1 MKSTYHLR
9 LLLMVCLLV
18 PFWLQAQTRS
28 QKPSGALTLEECIDY
43 ALSNRPEV
51 RQAKIDEEIGE
62 REINA
67 SLSAWLPQISAQYNV
82 QHNFKL
88 QTTAFGDQ
96 LITIGT
102 QNTSN
107 ILLQANQTLYNNDVL
122 LTARAARYTRTQL
135 NQNSENSRINTVIEV
150 SKAFYD
156 ILLTEEQLRI
166 LDENIARL
174 EKQYRDAVSR
184 YENGLVDK
192 TDYQRASITLANTR
206 SDRKRTAEQIKGK
219 EAYLK
224 QLMGL
229 DSDASLAL
237 SYDYERMQQEISIDT
252 TQAVRYGERIEFQ
265 LLQTQQQL
273 LGLNTSYY
281 RWGFL
286 PTVSAFYNY
295 NFLFLHDDFS
305 ELYQRAYPTSAI
317 GLSVALPIFQGTRR
331 IQNLRR
337 AQLQEKRL
345 NLEVQNLRAAINT
358 EYQSA
363 LARYKSDYTEWQTLG
378 NNMEVAQE
386 VYDIIKLQYDEGIK
400 TYLELI
406 VAETDLRSAQLNYY
420 NALYQ
425 LLASKL
431 DLEKALG
438 NIEVNQ

>member
-1 MKSTYHLR
+1 MRSIHQLR
-9 LLLMVCLLV
+9 LWLMVCLLI
-18 PFWLQAQTRS
+18 PLGLQAQTRGQVTS
-28 QKPSGALTLEECIDY
+28 AELTLEECIDY
-43 ALSNRPEV
+43 ALGNRPEV
-51 RQAKIDEEIGE
+51 RQARIDEEIGE

-67 SLSAWLPQISAQYNV
+67 SLSAWLPQLSAQYNV

-102 QNTSN
+102 RNTSN
-107 ILLQANQTLYNNDVL
+107 ILLQASQTLYNNDVL
-122 LTARAARYTRTQL
+122 LAARAARFTRTRL
-135 NQNSENSRINTVIEV
+135 DQNSENSRINTVIEV

-156 ILLTEEQLRI
+156 ILLTNEQWRI
-166 LDENIARL
+166 LEENISRL

-184 YENGLVDK
+184 YESGLVDK
-192 TDYQRASITLANTR
+192 TDYQRASIALANTR
-206 SDRKRTAEQIKGK
+206 SDLKRTREMIKAK

-229 DSDASLAL
+229 DPDAAVTL
-237 SYDYERMQQEISIDT
+237 SYDYERMQQEIHIDT
-252 TQAVRYGERIEFQ
+252 TQAIRYADRIEYQ
-265 LLQTQQQL
+265 LMQTRQQL
-273 LGLNTSYY
+273 LELNTSYY

-286 PTVSAFYNY
+286 PTVSGFYNY
-295 NFLFLHDDFS
+295 NFLYLNDEFS
-305 ELYQRAYPTSAI
+305 QLYQNTYPTSAI
-317 GLSVALPIFQGTRR
+317 GLSVAVPIFQGTRR

-337 AQLQEKRL
+337 AQLQEERL
-345 NLEVQNLRAAINT
+345 NLDVQNLRAAINT

-363 LARYKSDYTEWQTLG
+363 LARYKSDYTEWETLG
-378 NNMEVAQE
+378 NNVEVAQE
-386 VYDIIKLQYDEGIK
+386 VYDIIKLQYDEGVK
-400 TYLELI
+400 TYLELV